1 MKLFGVRRC
10 IFDNEG
16 EVFRA
21 DITEYV
27 NIEHIVSIEACVHK
41 GFRYVLRLSNGRSF
55 YIHDSE
61 YQSLIDLIEANEKEK
76 K

>member
-1 MKLFGVRRC
+1 MKFFGVRRC
-10 IFDNEG
+10 LFDNQG
-16 EVFRA
+16 EVFRE

-27 NIEHIVSIEACVHK
+27 NIEHIVSIEGCAHK
-41 GFRYVLRLSNGRSF
+41 GFRYALRLSNGGSF

-61 YQSLIDLIEANEKEK
+61 YQSLIDLIETNEKEK